1 MASSNIRPPNKVLLE
16 KEVEKLAKLLEIT
29 TLQFK
34 TVQHLLVEPSEEVEP
49 DRPVAEVEPE
59 PVPGPSGKLGL
70 RKSTR
75 TRVILTRMQQ
85 CPLTP
90 GRNDD
95 RKMHGLWK
103 TKTVRGK
110 KAAWFCHCKMKFHS
124 HKSLRNHFV
133 IKTQYKN
140 LRCPDQKCCKT
151 FHLGEQLK
159 RHCREVHGRVV
170 FSCSLCYKQFEDETR
185 YKNHVTRSFIDNNC
199 AKKFEEKRRKREPI
213 FSPLRE
219 GAVGCYSVRDNQQDD
234 SVFDINEFMQNL

>member
-49 DRPVAEVEPE
+49 DRPVAEVDLNPFLVLVETVGSPE
-59 PVPGPSGKLGL
+59 SPQELE
-70 RKSTR
+70 
-75 TRVILTRMQQ
+75 MQQ

-110 KAAWFCHCKMKFHS
+110 KAAWFCH
-124 HKSLRNHFV
+124 
-133 IKTQYKN
+133 TQYKN

-199 AKKFEEKRRKREPI
+199 AKNLRKSEGSVNQYFLHCAKEPSGVI
-213 FSPLRE
+213 R
-219 GAVGCYSVRDNQQDD
+219 
-234 SVFDINEFMQNL
+234 